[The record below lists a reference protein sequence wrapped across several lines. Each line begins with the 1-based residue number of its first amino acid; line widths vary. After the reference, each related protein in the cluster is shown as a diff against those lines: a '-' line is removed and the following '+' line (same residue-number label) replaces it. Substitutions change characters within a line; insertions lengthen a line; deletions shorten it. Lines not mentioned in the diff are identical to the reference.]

1 LFDWIVAAIA
11 VHVAAAFFY
20 LWVRRENLIVPMI
33 TGQKNAANVPAGAG
47 IDGSRIG
54 IALLLLVIVGG
65 LLFWLVSSAPEA
77 SLYVF

>member
-1 LFDWIVAAIA
+1 
-11 VHVAAAFFY
+11 
-20 LWVRRENLIVPMI
+20 MI